1 MVTKGYYD
9 KPEETIKTIDNGG
22 WLHTGD
28 LGVIDGNG
36 YISLTGRIK
45 EIYRIGAENVAPKEI
60 EDVFTSHPKV
70 NQAYVIGVPC
80 PIMGEVGMAWIVLE
94 QGAIATEDE
103 MMAYASNKLARFK
116 IPKYIKFV
124 TQQELPVTS
133 TGKVQKFRL
142 KEWYSNEKEK
152 IKSVF

>member
-1 MVTKGYYD
+1 MVTKGYYN
-9 KPEETIKTIDNGG
+9 KPEETYQTIDSDG

-28 LGVIDGNG
+28 LGVIDENG

-60 EDVFTSHPKV
+60 EDIITSHPKV

-80 PIMGEVGMAWIVLE
+80 PTMGEVGMAWIVLE
-94 QGAIATEDE
+94 QGETATEED
-103 MMAYASNKLARFK
+103 MLTYVSDKLARFK
-116 IPKYIKFV
+116 IPKYIRFV
-124 TQQELPVTS
+124 SEEELPTTA
-133 TGKVQKFRL
+133 TGKIQKFRL
-142 KEWYSNEKEK
+142 KEWYLNEKEM